1 MRNSFVEIDL
11 SAIKNNVRLAKSK
24 LKATTKL
31 CAVVK
36 ADAYGHGAVPVANA
50 AVSAGADYLAVA
62 IVQEAEILRKAGIT
76 APILILGT
84 LVKNDVADV
93 VTYDVEQAV
102 YTEQHL
108 QGLNGEAQKQ
118 NKKVKV
124 HIAVDTGMSRI
135 GVRPSEAGKFAKL
148 AASMS
153 NIEVVG
159 VFSHFA
165 AADGDDKS
173 FAKKQFAAFQTA
185 LKNIEAEGVNIP
197 IKHIGNSAVIQEMPD
212 YQLDMVRQGI
222 TLYGLMPDR
231 FKDEYK
237 GFQPAMVFK
246 SEVAYVKNIVAGEC
260 VGYGGTCVA
269 KKTTKVATVPVGYA
283 DGFSRKLSNCGYMI
297 IHGEKAPIIG
307 RVCMDQCMLDVT
319 DIADVQVGDMVIV
332 EGGREL
338 PFEEVAKLADTID
351 YELICLITGRVPR
364 VYKEG

>member
-11 SAIKNNVRLAKSK
+11 SAIKNNVRLAKGK
-24 LKATTKL
+24 LQARTKL

-50 AVSAGADYLAVA
+50 ALAAGADYLAVA
-62 IVQEAEILRKAGIT
+62 IVQEAEVLRKAGIT

-108 QGLNGEAQKQ
+108 QGLNGEGQKQ

-124 HIAVDTGMSRI
+124 HIVVDTGMNRI
-135 GVRPSEAGKFAKL
+135 GVKPSEVGKFAKL
-148 AASMS
+148 AAGMS

-165 AADGDDKS
+165 TADEDDKT
-173 FAKKQFAAFQTA
+173 FAKKQFTAFQTA
-185 LKNIEAEGVNIP
+185 LKNIEAEGVQVP
-197 IKHIGNSAVIQEMPD
+197 VKHIANSAAIQEMPD

-222 TLYGLMPDR
+222 TLYGLMPNR

-246 SEVAYVKNIVAGEC
+246 SEVAYVKNISAGEC
-260 VGYGGTCVA
+260 VSYGCTFVA
-269 KKTTKVATVPVGYA
+269 PKAIKVATVPVGYA
-283 DGFSRKLSNCGYMI
+283 DGLNRKLSNHGYMI
-297 IHGEKAPIIG
+297 IHGQKAPIIG

-319 DIADVQVGDMVIV
+319 EISNVQVGDAVIV
-332 EGGREL
+332 EGGMEL
-338 PFEEVAKLADTID
+338 PFEEVAKLVDTID

-364 VYKEG
+364 VYKEN